1 MQFALWNVAMEPVN
15 DKEIKATQSGRRKFL
30 MRAGLGSLP
39 VLLTLKSKS
48 AWGTSTLNCSLS
60 ENASQMQSVQP
71 DKFEQCKKS
80 YDSHGSAKLYFETKK
95 PGIGGGKGGYF
106 YKSGGQWH
114 KKWRGIEINQNT
126 KFNTIFQYGYNG
138 TLRDAVNLG
147 GNNALIRNI
156 AAIFLH
162 ALYYQLEGI
171 STSIP
176 TPDEIVNAYQGAVT
190 QAQKNQLSALLV
202 YYIDGYMG

>member
-1 MQFALWNVAMEPVN
+1 MEPVN
-15 DKEIKATQSGRRKFL
+15 DKEMKATQSGRRKFL
-30 MRAGLGSLP
+30 LRAGLGSLP

-71 DKFEQCKKS
+71 DKFEQCSKS

-95 PGIGGGKGGYF
+95 PGIGGGKGAYF
-106 YKSGGQWH
+106 YQSGKRWH
-114 KKWRGIEINQNT
+114 KKWNGIDINQHT
-126 KFNTIFQYGYNG
+126 KFNSIFQYGYSG
-138 TLRDAVNLG
+138 TLREAVNLG

-162 ALYYQLEGI
+162 ALFYQMEGI
-171 STSIP
+171 NTSIP
-176 TPDEIVNAYQGAVT
+176 TPDEIVNAYHGAVT
-190 QAQKNQLSALLV
+190 QAQKDQLSALLV

>member
-1 MQFALWNVAMEPVN
+1 MEPVN
-15 DKEIKATQSGRRKFL
+15 DKEMKATQSGRRKFL

-48 AWGTSTLNCSLS
+48 AWGSSTLNCSLS

-71 DKFEQCKKS
+71 DKFEQCSRS
-80 YDSHGSAKLYFETKK
+80 YDSHGSAKLYFESKSSTV
-95 PGIGGGKGGYF
+95 GGGKGGYF
-106 YKSGGQWH
+106 FKTGNNWQ
-114 KKWRGIEINQNT
+114 KKWNGIEINQST
-126 KFNTIFQYGYNG
+126 KFNTIFQYGYSG
-138 TLRDAVNLG
+138 TLRDALNQG
-147 GNNALIRNI
+147 GSYALERNI

-190 QAQKNQLSALLV
+190 KAQKDQLLALLV

>member
-1 MQFALWNVAMEPVN
+1 MEPVN

-71 DKFEQCKKS
+71 DKFEQCS
-80 YDSHGSAKLYFETKK
+80 GTFDSHGSAKLYFESKK
-95 PGIGGGKGGYF
+95 AGTGGGKGAYF
-106 YKSGGQWH
+106 YKNDTKSA
-114 KKWRGIEINQNT
+114 KSAKSWRGIEISQGT
-126 KFNTIFQYGYNG
+126 KFNTIFQYGYSG
-138 TLRDAVNLG
+138 TLRDAVNQG
-147 GNNALIRNI
+147 GNNALIRNV

-162 ALYYQLEGI
+162 ALYYQLEGL

-176 TPDEIVNAYQGAVT
+176 TPDEIVNAYLGAVT
-190 QAQKNQLSALLV
+190 QQQKNQLSALLV
-202 YYIDGYMG
+202 YYIDGYMR

>member
-1 MQFALWNVAMEPVN
+1 MEPVN
-15 DKEIKATQSGRRKFL
+15 DKEMKATQSGRRKFL

-48 AWGTSTLNCSLS
+48 AWGSSTLNCSLS

-71 DKFEQCKKS
+71 DKFEQCSRS
-80 YDSHGSAKLYFETKK
+80 YDSHGSAKLYFESKNSS
-95 PGIGGGKGGYF
+95 IGDGKGGYF
-106 YKSGGQWH
+106 FKTGNNWQ
-114 KKWRGIEINQNT
+114 KKWNGIEINQST
-126 KFNTIFQYGYNG
+126 KFNTIFQYGYSG
-138 TLRDAVNLG
+138 TLREAVNLAG
-147 GNNALIRNI
+147 SNALIRNI
-156 AAIFLH
+156 SAIFLH
-162 ALYYQLEGI
+162 ALYYQLEGV

-190 QAQKNQLSALLV
+190 QAQKDQLSALLV